1 MHRKFEAEVQQLDEE
16 SYVRLAGV
24 IDEDNDLSSLGGH
37 VRGHT
42 VIVDLAGITEIN
54 NCGVRDWVRWLEGV
68 QSKAQVVLVEC
79 SPALVAKLNLV
90 SNFAGEA
97 YLRSVYLPYFCQPC
111 NAEKALLVTMDE
123 LPREGPV
130 KAPVC
135 RCDGCD
141 GVMAFDDLEE
151 SYFAFVETAKR
162 DIPDDLMQLL
172 DTIAPAAGERKIL
185 SRIGGSSFAGLP
197 STHSGTGGGSD
208 LRQGTVTSTSTSG
221 GGGTGTSRSSA
232 AALRRLREKT
242 SLRTHRLIIDDLPD
256 EASLA
261 KRRRNRNWLIGF
273 AIAATLLG
281 VGLAVVVAIY

>member
-1 MHRKFEAEVQQLDEE
+1 MQRKFEAEVQQLDDQ

-24 IDEDNDLSSLGGH
+24 IDEDNDLGSLSGH

-90 SNFAGEA
+90 SNFTGEA

-111 NAEKALLVTMDE
+111 NAEKALLVPMDE
-123 LPREGPV
+123 LPRDGPV
-130 KAPVC
+130 TAPVC
-135 RCDGCD
+135 RCDSCD

-162 DIPDDLMQLL
+162 DIPDELMQLL
-172 DTIAPAAGERKIL
+172 ESIAPAAGERKIL
-185 SRIGGSSFAGLP
+185 SRIGGSSFAGIP
-197 STHSGTGGGSD
+197 STRSGTGGGSD
-208 LRQGTVTSTSTSG
+208 LRKGTVTSTS
-221 GGGTGTSRSSA
+221 GGTGTSRSSA

-242 SLRTHRLIIDDLPD
+242 SLRTHRLVIDDLPD
-256 EASLA
+256 EASTTR
-261 KRRRNRNWLIGF
+261 RRRNRKWLIGF
-273 AIAATLLG
+273 AVAATLLG
-281 VGLAVVVAIY
+281 IGLAVVVALY